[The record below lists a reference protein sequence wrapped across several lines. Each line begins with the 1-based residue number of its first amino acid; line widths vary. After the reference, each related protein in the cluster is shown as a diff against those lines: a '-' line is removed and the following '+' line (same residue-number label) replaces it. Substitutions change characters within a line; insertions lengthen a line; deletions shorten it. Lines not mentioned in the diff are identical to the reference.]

1 MPFEPNALRLWKT
14 LTRDER
20 EHAARAFWERPP
32 EEVAATAA
40 HEIVK
45 LLKMRPQAFHK
56 VSPESRV
63 RALAGLANPPET
75 VAEALLVALHLE
87 ARRPLLVAFLD
98 ALAIPHEEGL
108 IAEEVEIETVTA
120 TRAREA
126 LVALRPAHP
135 AAAIR
140 VYWNALWLQ
149 DRERW
154 AGLAEIAD
162 EVEA

>member
-1 MPFEPNALRLWKT
+1 MPFEPTALRLWKT
-14 LTRDER
+14 LPRDER
-20 EHAARAFWERPP
+20 ETAARAFWERPP

-56 VSPESRV
+56 ISPESRV

-87 ARRPLLVAFLD
+87 QRRPLLAAFLD

-108 IAEEVEIETVTA
+108 IAEEAEIAPVTA
-120 TRAREA
+120 ERARQA
-126 LVALRPAHP
+126 LAALAPAHP
-135 AAAIR
+135 TAAIR

-162 EVEA
+162 EL